1 MRSRSSHHR
10 SNTRSRRHDGF
21 LLAEAL
27 VTMAIGA
34 FLLVALGSL
43 VRMVVRA
50 DTRAAAISGEIEA
63 SGRVLNSVARDL
75 RAAGRIRWGGQGS
88 GFVFSGGARRVAFA
102 LREPATGSIEFV
114 TFAAQDGV
122 SNALIRTTAEL
133 PPYASSASELPAG
146 ATLPVYTGRLAVRF
160 AYFSRMRSGQ
170 EVLTDDW
177 PLSVDMPSAVRIAL
191 VDPASNRIAV
201 SLRVPLKIDAEP
213 GCAAPR
219 RAVCS
224 YVENGEADAL
234 EEADLP
240 REAVDANDPLGWMR
254 YAR

>member
-1 MRSRSSHHR
+1 MRSRLARHR
-10 SNTRSRRHDGF
+10 SDNQSGRHNGF

-43 VRMVVRA
+43 VQIVIRA
-50 DTRAAAISGEIEA
+50 DTRAAAVSGEIEA
-63 SGRVLNSVARDL
+63 NGRFLDAVARDL
-75 RAAGRIRWGGQGS
+75 RGAGRVRWTGQGS
-88 GFVFSGGARRVAFA
+88 GFVFSGGARRLAFA
-102 LREPATGSIEFV
+102 LRDPATGSIEFV
-114 TFAAQDGV
+114 TFEAQDGI
-122 SNALIRTTAEL
+122 SNVLVRTAADL
-133 PPYASSASELPAG
+133 PPYTRGASELPAG
-146 ATLPVYTGRLAVRF
+146 SALPVYAGRFAVRF

-177 PLSVDMPSAVRIAL
+177 GSSVDMPSAVRVAL
-191 VDPASNRIAV
+191 IDPATNRIAV

-224 YVENGEADAL
+224 YVQSGEADAL
-234 EEADLP
+234 DEADLP
-240 REAVDANDPLGWMR
+240 REAVDANDPLGWLR
-254 YAR
+254 YGR